1 MLFRKFVVSKI
12 HMIAFLTE
20 DITFKLKEKLKHKAW
35 LKDVAKVE
43 GFKIGELNYIFCSD
57 AYLLDINQKYL
68 GHDTLTD
75 IVTFDNS
82 EDPSILE
89 GDIFISVERVRENAL
104 TFDTESSELKRVMV
118 HGLLHLIGYKD
129 KGKAQKELMS
139 KKENEHLTKIL
150 IP

>member
-1 MLFRKFVVSKI
+1 
-12 HMIAFLTE
+12 MIAFLTE
-20 DITFKLKEKLKHKAW
+20 DIKFELKEKLKHKAW
-35 LKDVAKVE
+35 LKSAAKAE

-82 EDPSILE
+82 EDPKIID
-89 GDIFISVERVRENAL
+89 GDIFISIERVSENAIK
-104 TFDTESSELKRVMV
+104 FDTATSELKRVMV
-118 HGLLHLIGYKD
+118 HGLLHLAGYKD
-129 KGKAQKELMS
+129 KDKGQKELMTI
-139 KKENEHLTKIL
+139 KENEHLKNIL

>member
-1 MLFRKFVVSKI
+1 
-12 HMIAFLTE
+12 MIAFLTE

-57 AYLLDINQKYL
+57 AYLLDINEKYL

-139 KKENEHLTKIL
+139 KKENEHLTNIL